1 MDELLADSIGGEV
14 VVVDCRWLL
23 LVIVGCIIGAL
34 EVAGVVGKLLV
45 GVHL

>member
-14 VVVDCRWLL
+14 VVVDSGGLL
-23 LVIVGCIIGAL
+23 LVIVWCIVCAL
-34 EVAGVVGKLLV
+34 EVTGVVGKLLI